1 MVRPTSRAGAGQD
14 LVSTVLIPS
23 AISDTQG
30 WCGVMA
36 YIQSALVGPVVL
48 GRGRSP
54 RHNRHRSGAGSD
66 LGDAAVF
73 RLRRAEHRSRQRSVR
88 TDAGNCS
95 DLRGSPAFPTG
106 SGRVAKHRIGFANRS
121 RHLKREQLPTLP

>member
-14 LVSTVLIPS
+14 LVSTVLIPR

-30 WCGVMA
+30 WCRVMA

-48 GRGRSP
+48 GGLRSP

-66 LGDAAVF
+66 LGDAGGGGKSPL
-73 RLRRAEHRSRQRSVR
+73 RTSIRRAVISSNSTLGSRPAPWRTRSHDWRPRRWNSYSCECP
-88 TDAGNCS
+88 NC
-95 DLRGSPAFPTG
+95 DWGHPPA
-106 SGRVAKHRIGFANRS
+106 
-121 RHLKREQLPTLP
+121 